1 LIPIKRIDWLVLRSF
16 LGPLLMSLIIIL
28 FILVMQFM
36 SLYIQE
42 IMGKGLGPAILGKL
56 FYYAGGRLI
65 LSALPVAI
73 LAAALMTFGNM
84 GEHNELAAIKSC
96 GISLFKIM
104 RSTLILSILLT
115 SFSLW
120 FSFEIIPR
128 ANLKFFSLYYDVQR
142 KKADVAIKPGHFYS
156 DIDGYVIRVS
166 DKNTESGTLFDVLIY
181 NHTENRGNTD
191 IILADSA
198 RMGLRGNQMYMLLY
212 AGVRYEAYNLKEKD
226 GKQNL
231 PFGRTYFD
239 SLIYAFTLE
248 GFELDRT
255 DEKQFRHQITL
266 PMHRLADAL
275 DSLDIL
281 EAQYIEKSIL
291 QLSRY
296 TKVDTSFTYY
306 LTDSTRQGLPLAVV
320 ELGAQDSLLGC
331 YETEDEVDLISR
343 ALVNAR
349 AVRSY
354 VEFMVKK
361 REDQEESQRRYA
373 YEYYFRYALPFNC
386 IVFFLIGASLGAIIR
401 KGGLGPPALVSIVF
415 FLVFYVLTTY
425 GKKFAKEGVM
435 DPWVGAWLSVLVC
448 APIALY
454 FTYQATMDASLFNE
468 STWLMFRDWWHER
481 RLRLGRW
488 LGRGANPAE
497 EDPGARS

>member
-1 LIPIKRIDWLVLRSF
+1 
-16 LGPLLMSLIIIL
+16 MSLVIIL

-42 IMGKGLGPAILGKL
+42 IMGKGIGPEILGKL

-104 RSTLILSILLT
+104 RSGLILVMLLT

-142 KKADVAIKPGHFYS
+142 KKADVAITPGHFYG

-166 DKNTESGTLFDVLIY
+166 DKNTATGTLYDVLIY
-181 NHTENRGNTD
+181 NHTENRGNND
-191 IILADSA
+191 VILADSA
-198 RMGLRGNQMYMLLY
+198 RMGLRGNQMFMVLY
-212 AGVRYEAYNLKEKD
+212 QGARYEEYQLKSGD
-226 GKQNL
+226 GKQTF

-239 SLIYAFTLE
+239 SLYYAFTLE

-255 DEKQFRHQITL
+255 DERQFRHQITL
-266 PMHRLADAL
+266 PMHRLAEAL
-275 DSLDIL
+275 DSLQVL
-281 EAQYIEKSIL
+281 EDDYIHKSLL
-291 QLSRY
+291 QLHRY
-296 TKVDTSFTYY
+296 TKIDTSFLQYRQ
-306 LTDSTRQGLPLAVV
+306 DSTRAGLPIAVV
-320 ELGAQDSLLGC
+320 GMGQGDSLMAC
-331 YETEDEVDLISR
+331 YATDDPVDHLSR

-361 REDQEESQRRYA
+361 RQDQEESQRRYA
-373 YEYYFRYALPFNC
+373 YEYNFRYALPFNC

-415 FLVFYVLTTY
+415 FLIFYVLTTY
-425 GKKFAKEGVM
+425 GKKFAKEGVI

-448 APIALY
+448 APVALY

-468 STWLMFRDWWHER
+468 STWLMFRDWWQER
-481 RLRLGRW
+481 RQRWWGRLFR
-488 LGRGANPAE
+488 RPKQA
-497 EDPGARS
+497 